1 MAEIKASIGDKSFA
15 NGENAPAKMRDAF
28 ECISSMICSGY
39 GKIAKNGPIPE
50 EELVS
55 IIIDN
60 MGDASNT
67 SAMRYSANTI
77 GELKAMLGKYEQI
90 RMLKEPG
97 SSTRV
102 KPQQASTTSPEVT
115 ASETRCFNCS
125 AFGHLRDKCPKPPRP
140 PGSCFRC
147 FQTSHLYK
155 DCPERKK
162 SSTAVFAANTDA
174 VTKLQETQEEVQQ
187 ASLMNH
193 WSLDHV

>member
-1 MAEIKASIGDKSFA
+1 MAELRACVDGKAGTSIG
-15 NGENAPAKMRDAF
+15 NAPTTMRDVF
-28 ECISSMICSGY
+28 DCI
-39 GKIAKNGPIPE
+39 KIKKGVIPE
-50 EELVS
+50 EDLVQ

-67 SAMRYSANTI
+67 SAMRYSANNK
-77 GELKAMLGKYEQI
+77 GELKTMLGKYEQI
-90 RMLKEPG
+90 RMLKASG

-102 KPQQASTTSPEVT
+102 KSQQAATTSPEVT

-140 PGSCFRC
+140 PWSCFRC
-147 FQTSHLYK
+147 FQTSHPYK

-162 SSTAVFAANTDA
+162 TSTAAVFAADTDA
-174 VTKLQETQEEVQQ
+174 VTKLQDTQEEVQQ